1 MWGIIILLALVVVPI
16 IVVCRGVKGATRGL
30 YSFFMQVMKDYAPG
44 SKKSVRMLVS
54 AILSV
59 VSVIV
64 LIFVVSAI
72 VNGIGL

>member
-1 MWGIIILLALVVVPI
+1 MWGIIILALIVVPI
-16 IVVCRGVKGATRGL
+16 VVVCRGVNGATRGL
-30 YSFFMQVMKDYAPG
+30 YSFFMQVLRDYAPG
-44 SKKSVRMLVS
+44 SKKSVRMLAS

-64 LIFVVSAI
+64 LILVIGAI